1 MQINLKYEIKA
12 AVTVLV
18 ILPIILNAQIKKNN
32 SNTLPLIESITSDT
46 ANGQFYQVLFI
57 YDQSNRVIGITN
69 KVLKISRVAKK
80 QTIKIIEEIN
90 QIFEYTGSSIAP
102 YVRKIGYPEY
112 DSASKTWHT
121 NFFEEQYFLYENG
134 KRVGDSTLSL
144 DEKSK
149 VIGKLEQTD
158 ESIYHEIDLRPP
170 FNPNKY
176 ENPNK
181 YYNSFYL
188 ESPLNISEETTSHF
202 TGYKWGETTYYTF
215 STFDSMV
222 NPLKQLNIASVLI
235 DEKICFPFTGGKN
248 IGEYNVSF
256 FRGGKYGDKGLNWY
270 FFNKNNPLSYS
281 VGNGETAPY
290 KGIVNFVHTYNQFNQ
305 PVFAKAN
312 VKIVRRGKE
321 DDLREKYQKRFTFRY
336 KK

>member
-1 MQINLKYEIKA
+1 MKRILLLLTFIPFILIAQSKKASSIN
-12 AVTVLV
+12 
-18 ILPIILNAQIKKNN
+18 P
-32 SNTLPLIESITSDT
+32 PLIESITSDT

-69 KVLKISRVAKK
+69 KVLKISTVAKK
-80 QTIKIIEEIN
+80 QTIKIIEEVK
-90 QIFEYTGSSIAP
+90 QIFEYTRSSMAP
-102 YVRKIGYPEY
+102 YVRKIGYSEY
-112 DSASKTWHT
+112 DSASKAWHT
-121 NFFEEQYFLYENG
+121 DFSEEQYFLYENG
-134 KRVGDSTLSL
+134 KRIGDSTLL
-144 DEKSK
+144 LEENKK

-170 FNPNKY
+170 FNPKKY

-188 ESPLNISEETTSHF
+188 ESPSNISEETTRHF
-202 TGYKWGETTYYTF
+202 TGSKWGETTYYIFT
-215 STFDSMV
+215 TFDSMM
-222 NPLKQLNIASVLI
+222 NPLKQLNIASVLM

-270 FFNKNNPLSYS
+270 FFNQNNPLSYS

-290 KGIVNFVHTYNQFNQ
+290 KGIVNFLYAYNQFNQ

-312 VKIVRRGKE
+312 VKIVVRGNEKY
-321 DDLREKYQKRFTFRY
+321 LIEKYQKRFMFRY